1 MQGRY
6 IFTLLAFLAN
16 MMNLLGRDSLRL
28 AILPMKTELNLTE
41 SEVSHVLGGYNY
53 GMVLTMLTGGPLSD
67 ILGGKWLLVVVTL
80 LSGLCTA
87 LVPPL
92 ASLSLTWLVVSQVVY
107 GLAGG
112 QTEDIYQHFSVS
124 TDRDGGHLHLKT
136 ELDYEA
142 GRLYQVVVE
151 ARDRASLGQANRA
164 RATLIVEVSERR
176 SDTWRG
182 LRTVCRWWTL
192 LTRPRSGSPCRPSP
206 GYRRTSRSSLRWVA
220 TALAP
225 APVNFITSMY
235 V

>member
-1 MQGRY
+1 MRRLLQGRY

-112 QTEDIYQHFSVS
+112 LVVPALAVMIARWEPQSE
-124 TDRDGGHLHLKT
+124 R
-136 ELDYEA
+136 
-142 GRLYQVVVE
+142 GRLATVIYSGSQ
-151 ARDRASLGQANRA
+151 ASGVL
-164 RATLIVEVSERR
+164 S
-176 SDTWRG
+176 S
-182 LRTVCRWWTL
+182 L
-192 LTRPRSGSPCRPSP
+192 LTGYLCHHSPHHWRSG
-206 GYRRTSRSSLRWVA
+206 
-220 TALAP
+220 
-225 APVNFITSMY
+225 
-235 V
+235 